1 MNILLTITSF
11 SLCIIFY
18 YAGVYTER
26 KAWNKLI
33 EGDVIPSPEQSTQIR
48 KLRAECDEAQSI
60 VGGLNAQLDVLSAE
74 NKKLHTELADLKTE
88 YDELKFELSNLR
100 NEYIEYRDRH

>member
-1 MNILLTITSF
+1 MVPTMNILLTITSF

-33 EGDVIPSPEQSTQIR
+33 DEGKIQKPKQST
-48 KLRAECDEAQSI
+48 
-60 VGGLNAQLDVLSAE
+60 
-74 NKKLHTELADLKTE
+74 E
-88 YDELKFELSNLR
+88 Y
-100 NEYIEYRDRH
+100 